1 MSEQTE
7 KPVDKAE
14 DEKLV
19 VQEQQD
25 GSVTVEGMPEVSD
38 DADGVSKMV
47 TKAEGGQ
54 IPDDGGD
61 DHPDDTT
68 AIRTARREKRKAKR
82 QYHRQHQAEKDLKYS
97 QLVRQN
103 QDLMTRLSAVEQRT
117 HGSELARVDKA
128 IEDHHVRLQYAK
140 MKMAEAATAND
151 GESLANAQEMW
162 YDARQK
168 VEALENMRR
177 QAAQPPKQQ
186 AIAPDMSV
194 QRHAADWMERN
205 DWYDPQ
211 TKDVDSKIAKVVD
224 EGLVADGYDPRS
236 AEYWEELDE
245 RLQKR
250 LPHKYSSEY
259 NESSNREKS
268 PYTRPRSAVTGSGR
282 ESAASSGGRN
292 TFTLSADQ
300 VRAMKDAGMWEDPA
314 LRSRMIKRYAN
325 ERSRS

>member
-7 KPVDKAE
+7 KPAE

-25 GSVTVEGMPEVSD
+25 GSVTVEGIPEVSND
-38 DADGVSKMV
+38 TDGDEKVEA
-47 TKAEGGQ
+47 KASGGEV
-54 IPDDGGD
+54 PEDGGE

-68 AIRTARREKRKAKR
+68 AIRAARRDKRKAKKVF
-82 QYHRQHQAEKDLKYS
+82 HRQQQVEKDLKYT
-97 QLVRQN
+97 QLMRQN
-103 QDLMTRLSAVEQRT
+103 QELVQRLSAVEQKT

-128 IEDHHVRLQYAK
+128 IEDHQVRLQYAK
-140 MKMAEAATAND
+140 MKMAESASAND
-151 GESLANAQEMW
+151 GEAMANAQEMW

-168 VEALENMRR
+168 VEALENLRR
-177 QAAQPPKQQ
+177 QASQPQKQQ
-186 AIAPDMSV
+186 AIAPDISV
-194 QRHAADWMERN
+194 QRHAANWMDRN

-224 EGLVADGYDPRS
+224 EGLVADGFDPRS
-236 AEYWEELDE
+236 QEYWEELDN
-245 RLQKR
+245 RLQTR
-250 LPHKYSSEY
+250 LPHRYTEDAD
-259 NESSNREKS
+259 EK
-268 PYTRPRSAVTGSGR
+268 PFVKRPRSAVTGSGR

-314 LRSRMIKRYAN
+314 LRSKMIKRYAN

>member
-7 KPVDKAE
+7 KPAE

-25 GSVTVEGMPEVSD
+25 GSVTVEGIPEVSND
-38 DADGVSKMV
+38 TDADEKVEA
-47 TKAEGGQ
+47 KASGGEV
-54 IPDDGGD
+54 PEDGGE

-68 AIRTARREKRKAKR
+68 AIRAARRDKRKAKKVF
-82 QYHRQHQAEKDLKYS
+82 HRQQQVEKDLKYT
-97 QLVRQN
+97 QLMRQN
-103 QDLMTRLSAVEQRT
+103 QELVQRLSAVEQKT

-128 IEDHHVRLQYAK
+128 IEDHQVRLQYAK
-140 MKMAEAATAND
+140 MKMAESASAND
-151 GESLANAQEMW
+151 GEAMANAQEMW

-168 VEALENMRR
+168 VEALENLRR
-177 QAAQPPKQQ
+177 QASQPQKQQ
-186 AIAPDMSV
+186 AIAPDISV
-194 QRHAADWMERN
+194 QRHAANWMDRN

-224 EGLVADGYDPRS
+224 EGLVADGFDPRS
-236 AEYWEELDE
+236 QEYWEELDN
-245 RLQKR
+245 RLQTR
-250 LPHKYSSEY
+250 LPHRYTEDAD
-259 NESSNREKS
+259 EK
-268 PYTRPRSAVTGSGR
+268 PFVKRPRSAVTGSGR

-314 LRSRMIKRYAN
+314 LRSKMIKRYAN